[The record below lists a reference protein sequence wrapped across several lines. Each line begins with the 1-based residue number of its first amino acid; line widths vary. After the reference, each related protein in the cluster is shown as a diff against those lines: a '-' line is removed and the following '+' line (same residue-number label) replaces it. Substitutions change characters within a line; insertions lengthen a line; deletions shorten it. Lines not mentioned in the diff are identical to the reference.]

1 MKYITTILFLLLGIL
16 EINAQMVRPIE
27 SESMYKQLRSME
39 DGPWEFAP
47 DAYYYSWVRRSDRIG
62 FIKWSWDVPGLGVHD
77 RGFAGS
83 GVLGDRYVSK
93 YKPSGQVRAKMIAL
107 TELSRK
113 YYESI
118 AEKYKDIGERELIDA
133 TDRQVNLAIK
143 LYEDR
148 IKTMYSNIK
157 LLSNLHDQYRGV
169 KQTLI
174 FRDELARIQSNIS
187 LIGKSYIRNAE
198 RTQAYLK
205 ELNNLERL
213 SKKLKISCK
222 RAFIEQEISKQKL
235 TI

>member
-1 MKYITTILFLLLGIL
+1 
-16 EINAQMVRPIE
+16 
-27 SESMYKQLRSME
+27 
-39 DGPWEFAP
+39 
-47 DAYYYSWVRRSDRIG
+47 
-62 FIKWSWDVPGLGVHD
+62 
-77 RGFAGS
+77 
-83 GVLGDRYVSK
+83 
-93 YKPSGQVRAKMIAL
+93 MIAL

-148 IKTMYSNIK
+148 INTMYDNIK
-157 LLSNLHDQYRGV
+157 VLANLHDQYRGV

-187 LIGKSYIRNAE
+187 FIGKSYIRNAE

>member
-1 MKYITTILFLLLGIL
+1 MKYITTLCLLLLGIL
-16 EINAQMVRPIE
+16 EINAQTVRPIE
-27 SESMYKQLRSME
+27 SEAMYKQLRSME

-47 DAYYYSWVRRSDRIG
+47 DAYYYSWVRRTRG
-62 FIKWSWDVPGLGVHD
+62 VWPLRWSWDEPGLGVHD

-93 YKPSGQVRAKMIAL
+93 YKPSGQVRVKMIAL
-107 TELSRK
+107 TEINRK

-118 AEKYKDIGERELIDA
+118 AEKYKDMGERELVDA

-148 IKTMYSNIK
+148 INTMYDNIK
-157 LLSNLHDQYRGV
+157 VLANLHEQYRGF

-187 LIGKSYIRNAE
+187 FIGKSYIRNAE

-213 SKKLKISCK
+213 SKKLKLSCK
-222 RAFIEQEISKQKL
+222 RAFIEQEISRQKL